1 MEITSEELKQK
12 LENGETL
19 LVDFWAPWCGP
30 WKVLKPTFEKISES
44 VSTQNDVKMYTF
56 DVESNKDL

>member
-19 LVDFWAPWCGP
+19 LVDFWAPWCE
-30 WKVLKPTFEKISES
+30 VQSIETNF
-44 VSTQNDVKMYTF
+44 
-56 DVESNKDL
+56 